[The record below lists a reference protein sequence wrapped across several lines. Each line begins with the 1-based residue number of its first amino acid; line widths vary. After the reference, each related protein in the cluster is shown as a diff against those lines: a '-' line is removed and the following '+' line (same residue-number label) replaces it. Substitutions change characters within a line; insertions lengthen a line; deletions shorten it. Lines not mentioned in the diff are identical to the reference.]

1 MKKVIWTVTGVVVL
15 LVISVAL
22 GFVWLLERSEQI
34 KESNKN
40 GFLQKYGSCVE
51 QIEADYP
58 QLEFVSAN
66 YNGVESVSFYYSE
79 EISEFEHINMSYE
92 IFDIIREKSYEI
104 YGSDTDEAVCAKIAS
119 KSYNYFKI
127 DNVDLNLKI
136 STNCEISEK
145 EIKEIITEDFKV
157 IKESEQ

>member
-1 MKKVIWTVTGVVVL
+1 ML

-22 GFVWLLERSEQI
+22 GFVWLLERAEQI

-40 GFLQKYGSCVE
+40 DFLQKYGSCVE
-51 QIEADYP
+51 HIKADYP
-58 QLEFVSAN
+58 KLEYVSAN

-79 EISEFEHINMSYE
+79 EISEFEQLSMTYE
-92 IFDIIREKSYEI
+92 LFRIIRQKSYEL
-104 YGSDTDEAVCAKIAS
+104 YGNDTDEVVSIKIAS
-119 KSYNYFKI
+119 QSYNYFKI

-157 IKESEQ
+157 IKYSKQ